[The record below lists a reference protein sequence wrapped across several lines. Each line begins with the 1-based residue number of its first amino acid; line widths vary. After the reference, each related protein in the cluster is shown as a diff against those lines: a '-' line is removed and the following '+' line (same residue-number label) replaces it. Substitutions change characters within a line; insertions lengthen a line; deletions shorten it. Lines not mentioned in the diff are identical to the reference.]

1 MTYKR
6 EITQDSYQKFDRSV
20 SLICWAYNEEA
31 LIGEFLEKATEL
43 MDATIQD
50 YEIILIDDASTDK
63 TYEIAESFRM
73 KNNRL
78 IIFRNKH
85 NLNVGLS
92 SQRAIQMA
100 SKEYLFWQTID
111 WSYDIS
117 HLREF
122 LNYLKTF
129 DIVQGVRR
137 KPVVVKV
144 KFLKPIVAFLKIFG
158 TKHLVMRSD
167 TVIKAII
174 SVINYVMIRMLFNI
188 PLSDFQNVTFY
199 KTKWIQSIKYE
210 ANSSFVNPEGLIK
223 AYWRGL
229 SIKEVQI
236 NFIPREKGE
245 AKGTKVRSIINSVKD
260 ILRLWFQWVIL
271 NKRDYIRKG
280 IIVRNN

>member
-199 KTKWIQSIKYE
+199 KTEWIQSIKYE